1 MYENLSADEAARALA
16 EINHR
21 TDQVIEK
28 TLVPDWFWWVVAG
41 LNVGLTA
48 AIESDEPLVIGIG
61 TAVFALGITAATGL
75 SVLNTLRHAQ
85 VRNNLLGPVGAV
97 AIVGFVALVLA
108 IALPAAFI
116 LDAADVPYSAV
127 LASALGGVVTVIGG
141 PVLMRFIR
149 RTMRNH
155 RAGGKA

>member
-1 MYENLSADEAARALA
+1 VYENVSADEAARALE

-28 TLVPDWFWWVVAG
+28 TLVPDWFWWAVAG

-48 AIESDEPLVIGIG
+48 AVESERPLVIGIG
-61 TAVFALGITAATGL
+61 TAVFVLGITAVTGL
-75 SVLNTLRHAQ
+75 TVLNALRYAQ
-85 VRNNLLGPVGAV
+85 VRNNLLGPSGAV

-108 IALPAAFI
+108 ITLPAAFV
-116 LDAADVPYSAV
+116 LDAADVPYSTV
-127 LASALGGVVTVIGG
+127 LATTLGGVVMVIGG
-141 PVLMRFIR
+141 PVLMRYVR
-149 RTMRNH
+149 KTMRNH